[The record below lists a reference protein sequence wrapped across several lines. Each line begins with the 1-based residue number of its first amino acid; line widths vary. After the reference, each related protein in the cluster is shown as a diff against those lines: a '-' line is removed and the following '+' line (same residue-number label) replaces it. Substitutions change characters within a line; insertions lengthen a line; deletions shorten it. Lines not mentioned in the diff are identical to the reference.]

1 MNERFEGTSEAP
13 QAGTP
18 APLEVML
25 RESEGYLPDDGFTAR
40 VMGRLPPRRRAG
52 NLRSLIMAAGPAA
65 GGCGAA
71 CASAGRRGASGCL
84 PRARAKP
91 GLPFAPPIGTCACRH
106 RIADLGLDVSGLRK
120 GLGALSSLG

>member
-1 MNERFEGTSEAP
+1 MKERFEGTSEAP

-52 NLRSLIMAAGPAA
+52 NLRSLIMAAGLTAGVAVLLVQAPAA
-65 GGCGAA
+65 EALLAA
-71 CASAGRRGASGCL
+71 FREH
-84 PRARAKP
+84 ARNRDF
-91 GLPFAPPIGTCACRH
+91 LSLLRLAPVLAAIGSLIWAWMSVACEE
-106 RIADLGLDVSGLRK
+106 V
-120 GLGALSSLG
+120 